1 MQVRLELLHLFF
13 SLLYATCTLRKQKN
27 HVETLHRKGF
37 FPYDGVLLCDLPYIS
52 TEVQS
57 IGTEQVDS
65 SQTAEELRYTLE
77 IAHNIA
83 IRVYEQ
89 DI

>member
-1 MQVRLELLHLFF
+1 MMGSYYVIFL
-13 SLLYATCTLRKQKN
+13 TL
-27 HVETLHRKGF
+27 
-37 FPYDGVLLCDLPYIS
+37 
-52 TEVQS
+52 VQR

-65 SQTAEELRYTLE
+65 AQTAEELRYTLV

-83 IRVYEQ
+83 VRVHEQ

>member
-13 SLLYATCTLRKQKN
+13 SLLYGTCTLRKQKN

-37 FPYDGVLLCDLPYIS
+37 CPYDGVLLCDLPYIS
-52 TEVQS
+52 TEPC
-57 IGTEQVDS
+57 TEQVDS
-65 SQTAEELRYTLE
+65 SQNAEELRYTLV
-77 IAHNIA
+77 IVHNIA
-83 IRVYEQ
+83 IRVHEQ